1 MAELLTGW
9 MIECLAEVVA
19 HSAQFRA
26 GPVMVRLVRYAR
38 RDFKERLQ
46 GETSRR
52 DSKERLQGET
62 SRRDSKERLQ
72 GETSRRDF
80 KERSRGLIYNAR
92 RVWKERSEGLIYN
105 AWRVW
110 KERLLYFR
118 TIMSFAQ
125 GSAQGYGWWCF
136 SAQSYSTIFR

>member
-46 GETSRR
+46 GETPRR
-52 DSKERLQGET
+52 DF
-62 SRRDSKERLQ
+62 KERLQ

-80 KERSRGLIYNAR
+80 KERL
-92 RVWKERSEGLIYN
+92 
-105 AWRVW
+105 
-110 KERLLYFR
+110 
-118 TIMSFAQ
+118 Q
-125 GSAQGYGWWCF
+125 GKIQR
-136 SAQSYSTIFR
+136 IDL